1 MNKSKLCALISSI
14 MKNITALIYGSYR
27 SDRKGIRA
35 ALYMEKMLK
44 ERDHQVHIIDA
55 LTENLPMLDRM
66 FKEYKAGEAPENMV
80 KLSGWLR
87 DADGFVIV
95 TGEYNHGLQPGLK
108 NFLDHFQKEYY
119 FKPSGIVS
127 YSGGRFGGQIAAMNM
142 RITMAEL
149 GSVTIP
155 VIHSIPKVQD
165 AFDEEGNPQEE
176 YLDKATKKF
185 LDEYEWYLEALK
197 LQRDKGNPY

>member
-1 MNKSKLCALISSI
+1 MAKGLPKRSENYSEWYNEIVKRADLAENSAVRGCMVIKPYGFALWEN
-14 MKNITALIYGSYR
+14 M
-27 SDRKGIRA
+27 
-35 ALYMEKMLK
+35 
-44 ERDHQVHIIDA
+44 RDQ
-55 LTENLPMLDRM
+55 LDRM

-142 RITMAEL
+142 RLTMAEL

-155 VIHSIPKVQD
+155 VINSIPKVQD
-165 AFDEEGNPQEE
+165 AFDEDGNPQEE
-176 YLDKATKKF
+176 YIDKATKKF